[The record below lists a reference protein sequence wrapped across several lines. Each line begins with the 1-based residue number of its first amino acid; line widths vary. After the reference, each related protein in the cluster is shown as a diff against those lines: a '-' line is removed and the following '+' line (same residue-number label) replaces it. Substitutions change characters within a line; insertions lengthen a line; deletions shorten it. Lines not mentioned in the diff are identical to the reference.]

1 MFLVTGKT
9 YKNVILYPGNVAILN
24 TFFRS
29 ELAVLC
35 FVDRASQ

>member
-1 MFLVTGKT
+1 MFLITGKT

-29 ELAVLC
+29 E
-35 FVDRASQ
+35 